1 MRRLLIL
8 SGLLAL
14 AACTGASEERA
25 HEHDDVLNAFPPL
38 ERPHYVANFP
48 MDCREGEGEGAG
60 ETLCRTCTVMALGA
74 ADDLAVDAELYRHT
88 LRRDESGVMRN
99 AISAPLGR
107 QDFSHDDTIGGV
119 RGAIALGHAWC
130 ATQGAVRLV
139 VLKDELDAL
148 FDRGDN

>member
-1 MRRLLIL
+1 MRRFLFLA
-8 SGLLAL
+8 GLLAL
-14 AACTGASEERA
+14 AACTGASDAPAQEP
-25 HEHDDVLNAFPPL
+25 EHDELLNAFPPL
-38 ERPHYVANFP
+38 ECPHYVANFP
-48 MDCREGEGEGAG
+48 MDCREGEG

-74 ADDLAVDAELYRHT
+74 ADDVAVDAELYRHT

-99 AISAPLGR
+99 AISAPLDR

-130 ATQGAVRLV
+130 ATHDAVRLV

-148 FDRGDN
+148 FDGGDN